1 MMNLI
6 HFCNLVTL
14 NREKMQFLSNRSIL
28 GTYGTRQTV
37 FCGAKRRLTE
47 IVREKLSDTSGI
59 SRDLSF
65 EGIMNF
71 NAFLEFLALFLLVL
85 ECFLKSEN
93 FCLNWGTLAQSK
105 KVRFLGM
112 FTFRMAFYDG
122 SWL

>member
-65 EGIMNF
+65 EGRVNF
-71 NAFLEFLALFLLVL
+71 NAFLEFLELVLLVL
-85 ECFLKSEN
+85 ECVLNSEK
-93 FCLNWGTLAQSK
+93 FC
-105 KVRFLGM
+105 
-112 FTFRMAFYDG
+112 
-122 SWL
+122 